1 MTKAKELKALREKNG
16 IDLNHREF
24 EKSNGTEEIQSYY
37 ENILTNENIEESL
50 KDYKCNMEEVS
61 EKFKQKTGLQGSD
74 VGFLMF
80 ATMLQCAR
88 IYLMNNLTKI
98 EKANSHGGK
107 EDYLHNV
114 QDGIF
119 NKFNDGT
126 TGIMGTY
133 HAPLNAILTMR
144 GVPYDASNYES
155 IKYKLFKGANHRFA
169 TLGHDPVLGLIFG
182 TANILTNSITCF
194 NTPIITTHHVV
205 YDDLLKN
212 PKIALPGSTIAML
225 NAAGSRF
232 EDDKSAVSAAVI
244 KQLIHIATDMY
255 TPCGIQIPGAT
266 LVLSKKNVESLTK
279 YISTGDVMKVGVSAG
294 ISILI
299 NTIISAVH
307 GCKLL
312 FENDGEDYSE
322 ELYSIRTRKIV
333 LYSNLL
339 ASSSNIIATG
349 ISGDLKDFDLGG
361 FAVTCYRLFSDTNFI
376 DKIKYEFLNSQ
387 VSKIYEDKI
396 KDAEKYYL

>member
-1 MTKAKELKALREKNG
+1 MTKANELKVLREKNG
-16 IDLNHREF
+16 MDLKYREF
-24 EKSNGTEEIQSYY
+24 ENGNGTETIQSYY
-37 ENILTNENIEESL
+37 EKILTNDEIEKSLEGYKRNIEAIS
-50 KDYKCNMEEVS
+50 EE
-61 EKFKQKTGLQGSD
+61 FKQKTGLQGKD

-107 EDYLHNV
+107 EDYLHDV
-114 QDGIF
+114 QEKIF
-119 NKFNDGT
+119 DKFDKGT
-126 TGIMGTY
+126 TGIIGEY
-133 HAPLNAILTMR
+133 FAPLNAILTMR

-155 IKYKLFKGANHRFA
+155 VKFNLFKGANHRFS
-169 TLGHDPVLGLIFG
+169 TLGHDPILGLIFG

-194 NTPIITTHHVV
+194 NKPIITTHHVV

-212 PKIALPGSTIAML
+212 PQIAMPGSTIAML
-225 NAAGSRF
+225 KAAGSRF
-232 EDDKSAVSAAVI
+232 EDDKSSVAAAVI

-255 TPCGIQIPGAT
+255 TPCGIQLPGAT
-266 LVLSKKNVESLTK
+266 LVLSKKNVELLTE
-279 YISTGDVMKVGVSAG
+279 YISTGDILKAGASAG
-294 ISILI
+294 LSILI

-312 FENDGEDYSE
+312 FEDDGLDYSK
-322 ELYSIRTRKIV
+322 ELYSIRTRKII

-339 ASSSNIIATG
+339 ASSSNVIATG
-349 ISGDLKDFDLGG
+349 ISENLKDFDLGG
-361 FAVTCYRLFSDTNFI
+361 FSVTCYRIFSDTHFI

-396 KDAEKYYL
+396 KDAEKYYI